1 MMKKIIVGM
10 AALVLLF
17 LVACQQTETKPE
29 AAEAWPSQMQNLE
42 QSLNQMIPLIYD
54 RAEFTDTRNEKKIR
68 SGMESFSKSVHDI
81 SPDKSQKLVGLD
93 PLFTFTLNRF
103 RGDLNRA
110 VESFDSGHKEYSRS
124 VMKSVVGHCFR
135 CHTRNAVGPEFK
147 GGDLQ
152 LSGLRLNRLEKSDL
166 LVASRRFDEALT
178 TLESIVDD
186 SSEARDFPFEVER
199 ALRRYL
205 SLMVR
210 VKKEPSR
217 AMTKLD
223 RFLERKA
230 VPYYLLE
237 DTRKWRK
244 SLEAWSGSITTPA
257 SNVKDPIVAAK
268 GIIQKARKGQEY
280 RRDHSADTEYLVAT
294 SILHDGLTGMKRAS
308 QLAEAYFLLGESYE
322 VLGDLGYW
330 NLHEFYFESCVREW
344 PKGPLARKCYERLEE
359 SVFVGYSGSSGVH
372 VPFHE
377 KKRLDELKS
386 LIRVDPM

>member
-1 MMKKIIVGM
+1 
-10 AALVLLF
+10 
-17 LVACQQTETKPE
+17 
-29 AAEAWPSQMQNLE
+29 MQNLE
-42 QSLNQMIPLIYD
+42 QSLNHMIPLIYD
-54 RAEFTDTRNEKKIR
+54 RAEFTDSRNEKKIR
-68 SGMESFSKSVHDI
+68 AGMESFSKSVHNI
-81 SPDKSQKLVGLD
+81 SPDKSKELVGQD

-110 VESFDSGHKEYSRS
+110 VEGFDSGHKEYSRS

-147 GGDLQ
+147 GGGLDLA
-152 LSGLRLNRLEKSDL
+152 GLKLNRLEKSDL
-166 LVASRRFDEALT
+166 LVASRRYDEALT
-178 TLESIVDD
+178 TLESVIDD
-186 SSEARDFPFEVER
+186 NKEGRDFPFEVER

-217 AMTKLD
+217 AITKLD
-223 RFLERKA
+223 QFLERKA
-230 VPYYLLE
+230 VPYYLIE
-237 DTRKWRK
+237 DTRKWKK
-244 SLEAWSGSITTPA
+244 SLESWSSSIKGGTSA
-257 SNVKDPIVAAK
+257 KNPIRTAK
-268 GIIQKARKGQEY
+268 NMIQKARKGQEY
-280 RRDHSADTEYLVAT
+280 RKDHSSDVEYLVAT
-294 SILHDGLTGMKRAS
+294 TILHDGLTGMKRAS

-372 VPFHE
+372 VPYHE
-377 KKRLDELKS
+377 KKRLNELKN
-386 LIRVDPM
+386 LISVDPM